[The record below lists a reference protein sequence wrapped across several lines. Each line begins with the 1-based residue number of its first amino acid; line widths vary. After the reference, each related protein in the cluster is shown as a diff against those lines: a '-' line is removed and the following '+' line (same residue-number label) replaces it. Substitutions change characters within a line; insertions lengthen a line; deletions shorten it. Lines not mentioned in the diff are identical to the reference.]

1 MRIVVGQLVGPTPA
15 QSMILPPDNAR
26 TGPNTGDGR
35 PRIGFWRDLPASR
48 DRSVSHMRDFAEMK
62 RRGIASGG
70 DDAPDGGVARYLR
83 EQAALPDAQ
92 AFVDPSW
99 DPRER
104 DAVAAYVDNG
114 WELASYKG
122 CSNCRICGLTNGSQD
137 WGDEVYRWPEG
148 FAHYIREHNVRP
160 PPEFVAHALGASTAA
175 ASGLEDGVAL
185 PKPAWVQEESDR
197 VREIITQITGQPA
210 GPAKRLVEQA
220 GLWWDPGPVRL
231 QIFSTKRVNV
241 RIRDDGSVEA
251 AWADGDTPPESGAP
265 THREMQVAK
274 QLVKDCL
281 RGNPEVVGVGIGKD
295 GDEIVIVVLGTLSA
309 EDVGISDAN
318 GIRVVVQYAE
328 HPRPQ

>member
-1 MRIVVGQLVGPTPA
+1 MRIVVGQLAGRVPA
-15 QSMILPPDNAR
+15 QSMILPFDNAR
-26 TGPNTGDGR
+26 TGPNSGDGR
-35 PRIGFWRDLPASR
+35 PRIGFWRDPPASR

-70 DDAPDGGVARYLR
+70 DDAPDGGVTRYLR

-160 PPEFVAHALGASTAA
+160 PPEFVAHALGTPAVSSPPSAGRLSVSKHIVGLPAVTA
-175 ASGLEDGVAL
+175 
-185 PKPAWVQEESDR
+185 QEF
-197 VREIITQITGQPA
+197 VRG
-210 GPAKRLVEQA
+210 A
-220 GLWWDPGPVRL
+220 GLRWDPGPFRS
-231 QIFSTKRVNV
+231 QEFDPTRINV
-241 RIRDDGSVEA
+241 QIRDGVVVA
-251 AWADGDTPPESGAP
+251 AWEDGEAPSSPSSPGSTPPSDWEI
-265 THREMQVAK
+265 RVAK
-274 QLVKDCL
+274 QLVKDGL
-281 RGNPEVVGVGIGKD
+281 WGDPRVVGIGVGKD
-295 GDEIVIVVLGTLSA
+295 GDETVIVVLGTLSA